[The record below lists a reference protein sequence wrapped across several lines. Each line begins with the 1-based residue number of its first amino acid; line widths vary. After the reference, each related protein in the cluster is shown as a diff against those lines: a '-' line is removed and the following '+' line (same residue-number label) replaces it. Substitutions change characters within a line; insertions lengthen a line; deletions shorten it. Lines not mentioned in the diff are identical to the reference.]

1 MNKLVLLL
9 LACVAAGAAA
19 QATAPAGSHAAVLR
33 AGPQHIAGNP
43 GNADAGAAANAA
55 AGAAGATLAR
65 IQALIGKASCSGD
78 TECRTL
84 ALGSAACGGPTRYLA
99 WSATETN
106 ESALRAL
113 GDAYREQQRAAAAAG
128 AAGRVSNC
136 RYQMDPGATCRAGAC
151 VPGGGDTLR

>member
-9 LACVAAGAAA
+9 LAYVTAGAAA
-19 QATAPAGSHAAVLR
+19 QATPPSGSHGAVLR
-33 AGPQHIAGNP
+33 AGPQHSA
-43 GNADAGAAANAA
+43 GNADAGAANAA
-55 AGAAGATLAR
+55 GGEAGATLAR

-84 ALGSAACGGPTRYLA
+84 ALGSAACGGPMRYLA
-99 WSATETN
+99 WSAAETN